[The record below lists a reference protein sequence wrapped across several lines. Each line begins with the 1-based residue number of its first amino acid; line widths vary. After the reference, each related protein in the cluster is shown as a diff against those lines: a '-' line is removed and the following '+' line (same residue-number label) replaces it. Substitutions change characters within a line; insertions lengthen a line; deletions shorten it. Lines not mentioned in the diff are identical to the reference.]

1 MGMLD
6 DIRVL
11 DFSHVYFGPYSTMIM
26 GDMGAEIIKVEPI
39 WGEVAR
45 FYAPLVG
52 GMSSVFLYLD
62 RNKKGMTLNLKDP
75 KGVEIALSLAERS
88 DVVVEN
94 FKRGTMDKLGLGY
107 EDVRRVRPDVIYA
120 SLSGFGLSGPYTN
133 RLSYAPMAGAYGGW
147 YRLSGDLIDPKGP
160 PVRPADWHGDLDPGL
175 WAVIAILGALRHRDK
190 TGEGQL
196 IDVAQLD
203 CMIAQT
209 GVSITR
215 YTMSGE
221 LPWQAHDKYIGLDTF
236 GMFQAEDG
244 WVYIAADP
252 HMKERL
258 MKAMRV
264 ESLET
269 TEELRKWVSDK
280 KVGYVIETLVAEQ
293 VPVAPILQID
303 QTLEDPHVKARGIIS
318 SVEHP
323 TAGNVRSPGFP
334 VKLSR
339 TPGTIRMPAP
349 QLGEHNEEVLTGL
362 LGYSKGDV
370 EDLRKRGVI
379 S

>member
-1 MGMLD
+1 
-6 DIRVL
+6 
-11 DFSHVYFGPYSTMIM
+11 
-26 GDMGAEIIKVEPI
+26 
-39 WGEVAR
+39 
-45 FYAPLVG
+45 
-52 GMSSVFLYLD
+52 
-62 RNKKGMTLNLKDP
+62 
-75 KGVEIALSLAERS
+75 
-88 DVVVEN
+88 
-94 FKRGTMDKLGLGY
+94 
-107 EDVRRVRPDVIYA
+107 
-120 SLSGFGLSGPYTN
+120 
-133 RLSYAPMAGAYGGW
+133 
-147 YRLSGDLIDPKGP
+147 
-160 PVRPADWHGDLDPGL
+160 
-175 WAVIAILGALRHRDK
+175 
-190 TGEGQL
+190 
-196 IDVAQLD
+196 LD

>member
-1 MGMLD
+1 
-6 DIRVL
+6 
-11 DFSHVYFGPYSTMIM
+11 
-26 GDMGAEIIKVEPI
+26 
-39 WGEVAR
+39 
-45 FYAPLVG
+45 
-52 GMSSVFLYLD
+52 
-62 RNKKGMTLNLKDP
+62 
-75 KGVEIALSLAERS
+75 
-88 DVVVEN
+88 
-94 FKRGTMDKLGLGY
+94 
-107 EDVRRVRPDVIYA
+107 
-120 SLSGFGLSGPYTN
+120 
-133 RLSYAPMAGAYGGW
+133 
-147 YRLSGDLIDPKGP
+147 
-160 PVRPADWHGDLDPGL
+160 
-175 WAVIAILGALRHRDK
+175 
-190 TGEGQL
+190 
-196 IDVAQLD
+196 
-203 CMIAQT
+203 
-209 GVSITR
+209 
-215 YTMSGE
+215 MSGE

-236 GMFQAEDG
+236 GMFQVEDG

-258 MKAMRV
+258 IRAMGV

-269 TEELRKWVSDK
+269 TEELRGWVSDK
-280 KVGYVIETLVAEQ
+280 KMDYIVETLVAEQ

-323 TAGNVRSPGFP
+323 TAGVVRSPGFP

-370 EDLRKRGVI
+370 EDLRKQGVI